1 MSVNQLLCGCRSKL
15 FNIIG
20 LTLGGTLRN
29 RAVAAFCRTN
39 RNYSSKNIH
48 NLSLKQKKFLDAD
61 KLPSSYSLI
70 YRAPLSKYVIVAATS
85 TTVLTLAASVSAALT
100 YLLTDTG
107 LDVELTYSDSVI
119 SGTFNEAVAFVC
131 LTSLITLV
139 LLIMSRRYV
148 LRVYRRNGDFIAIYA
163 GAIPGF
169 NRKFAFK
176 AGSVVYLP
184 TTYKILPWA
193 TNLYKIDGR
202 KSILLEDHFR
212 TFRDLNE
219 MMLGE
224 NKDKSD
230 DAENK

>member
-15 FNIIG
+15 SNIVG

-29 RAVAAFCRTN
+29 RSVTAVIRTN
-39 RNYSSKNIH
+39 RNYSSKKIRH
-48 NLSLKQKKFLDAD
+48 LALKQEKFLTKD
-61 KLPSSYSLI
+61 KIPSTYSLI
-70 YRAPLSKYVIVAATS
+70 YQAPLANYVIVAATS
-85 TTVLTLAASVSAALT
+85 TTVLVLAASISTALT
-100 YLLTDTG
+100 YLFSDNG
-107 LDVELTYSDSVI
+107 LEAELTLSDIVI

-139 LLIMSRRYV
+139 LFTMSRRYV
-148 LRVYRRNGDFIAIYA
+148 LRVYRNNEHFIAIYA

-169 NRKFAFK
+169 NRKFGFK

-193 TNLYKIDGR
+193 TNLYKIDGK
-202 KSILLEDHFR
+202 KSIMLEDHFR
-212 TFRDLNE
+212 TFRDLNV

-224 NKDKSD
+224 NIDKSD
-230 DAENK
+230 DAER